1 MFAVIETEDRS
12 ILGIKLFETMLEAQ
26 IHAAKVVKENT
37 VLQDE
42 FVLPFLLANKRFF
55 FDSYGVHIHEC
66 DKAG

>member
-26 IHAAKVVKENT
+26 IHATKVVKENT

-42 FVLPFLLANKRFF
+42 FIRPLLLENNRFF
-55 FDSYGVHIHEC
+55 CDSYGVHIHEC